1 MISLSCGMPGL
12 VFAALLSA
20 LPALSV
26 AQEPVAKLTGIAAVE
41 DGDGLL
47 FGRVEVRLQGIAAPE
62 LDDPMGAESRAG
74 LMKLAAGRDVVCH
87 LDGTTAGRSGRPV
100 GVCFV
105 GEVDLGQAQVEAGL
119 ARDCPAFSRKRYLEV
134 ELRARSKGHDLSR
147 VYALPGYC

>member
-1 MISLSCGMPGL
+1 MRGPL
-12 VFAALLSA
+12 FAAILSA
-20 LPALSV
+20 LPALSA
-26 AQEPVAKLTGIAAVE
+26 AQEPVAKLTGIASIE

-62 LDDPMGAESRAG
+62 LDEAMGAESRAG
-74 LMKLAAGRDVVCH
+74 LMRLAAGREVVCH

-105 GEVDLGQAQVEAGL
+105 GEVDLGRAQVEAGL
-119 ARDCPAFSRKRYLEV
+119 ARDCPAFSRERYREA
-134 ELRARSKGHDLSR
+134 ELRARSNGHDLSR